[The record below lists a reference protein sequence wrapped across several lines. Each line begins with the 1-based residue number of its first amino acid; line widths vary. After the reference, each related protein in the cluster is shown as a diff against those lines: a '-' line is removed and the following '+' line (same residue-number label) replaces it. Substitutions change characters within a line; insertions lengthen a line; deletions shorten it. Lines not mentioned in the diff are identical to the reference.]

1 MLWCNNSE
9 FIKIIHN
16 HIRKNKKGNYGATA
30 VKPLLVSS
38 GRTRVAPTGGIT
50 GGAGGGAGGGGG
62 AVGLTVGGGCGGWAG
77 GPGGGEEPTIPV
89 VAWALCA

>member
-1 MLWCNNSE
+1 M
-9 FIKIIHN
+9 KIIHN
-16 HIRKNKKGNYGATA
+16 HRRKNKKGNYWATV

-38 GRTRVAPTGGIT
+38 GRTHVAPTGGIT

-62 AVGLTVGGGCGGWAG
+62 AVGLTVGGGCGVWAG
-77 GPGGGEEPTIPV
+77 GSGGGEEPTTPV